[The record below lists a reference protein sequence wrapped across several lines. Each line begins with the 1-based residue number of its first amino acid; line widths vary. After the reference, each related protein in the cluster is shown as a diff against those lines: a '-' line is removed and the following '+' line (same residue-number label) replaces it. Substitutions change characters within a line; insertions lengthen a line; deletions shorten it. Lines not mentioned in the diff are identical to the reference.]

1 MSRLVLEFDSM
12 NENERYRLVHE
23 IYGES
28 NLENV
33 RWDNPEV
40 EDFSKLLFEYEKGY
54 MDFVQSFLVNEKN
67 RYYIFEINGQ
77 WVSALRMT
85 KVEDFYYLEALE
97 TAKQYRKKG
106 YGTEFLQELIRM
118 LKKRG
123 KIIIRSN
130 VSKKNMASLAV
141 HKKCGFVIEEEN
153 GINCLTGEQRK
164 SVYGM
169 IYENGI
175 K

>member
-1 MSRLVLEFDSM
+1 MLREFDSI

-54 MDFVQSFLVNEKN
+54 MDFVQSFLDSEEN
-67 RYYIFEINGQ
+67 RYYIWEINGQ

-97 TAKQYRKKG
+97 TAKQYRQKG
-106 YGTEFLQELIRM
+106 YGTKFLQELIEL

-123 KIIIRSN
+123 KVIIRSN
-130 VSKKNMASLAV
+130 VSKNNMASLAL
-141 HKKCGFVIEEEN
+141 HRKCGFAIEEEN
-153 GINCLTGEQRK
+153 GINYLTGEQRA

-169 IYENGI
+169 VYRD
-175 K
+175 

>member
-33 RWDNPEV
+33 KWDNPEV

-123 KIIIRSN
+123 KVIIRSN
-130 VSKKNMASLAV
+130 VSKKNTASLAL
-141 HKKCGFVIEEEN
+141 HRKCGFAIEEEN

>member
-33 RWDNPEV
+33 KWDNPEV

-106 YGTEFLQELIRM
+106 YGTEFLQELIRI

-123 KIIIRSN
+123 KVIIRSN
-130 VSKKNMASLAV
+130 VSKKNTASLAL
-141 HKKCGFVIEEEN
+141 HRKCGFAIEEEN
-153 GINCLTGEQRK
+153 GINYLTGEQRA

-169 IYENGI
+169 VYRD
-175 K
+175 

>member
-1 MSRLVLEFDSM
+1 M

-33 RWDNPEV
+33 RWDNSEV

-54 MDFVQSFLVNEKN
+54 MDFVQSFLDSEEN
-67 RYYIFEINGQ
+67 RYYIWEINGQ

-97 TAKQYRKKG
+97 TAKQCRKKG
-106 YGTEFLQELIRM
+106 YGTEFLQELIRL
-118 LKKRG
+118 LKRCG
-123 KIIIRSN
+123 RVIIRSN
-130 VSKKNMASLAV
+130 VSKNNMASLAL
-141 HKKCGFVIEEEN
+141 HRKCGFAIEEEN
-153 GINCLTGEQRK
+153 GINYLTGEQRA

-169 IYENGI
+169 VYRD
-175 K
+175 